1 MNFMNKLKTN
11 NMTKI
16 LQKGDYFSTIEVEIE
31 TKLLRCSER
40 LVTEWNSNHSYED
53 RIDLSDVFHYV
64 FEKSDLYGG
73 EEYILEHFKKN
84 INE

>member
-31 TKLLRCSER
+31 TKLLIYSER
-40 LVTEWNSNHSYED
+40 LVSEWNSNHSYED
-53 RIDLSDVFHYV
+53 RIDLSDVFQYV
-64 FEKSDLYGG
+64 FEKSDLNGG
-73 EEYILEHFKKN
+73 EEYILEYFKRTKN
-84 INE
+84 S